1 MKILTQSLRA
11 CAIALGTCAAL
22 ACHAAEPPTAAT
34 PTTATPATPKSTAT
48 AGVSVLTPPLLIPGL
63 NRERTLRL
71 YLPPG
76 YATSTKRYPAH
87 YMHDGQNLFDAATAY
102 AGEWGVDE
110 TLDLLA
116 KTQGLELI
124 VVGIDNGGVNRMTE
138 LNPWD
143 HERFGK
149 GEGAQYMDFIVKVVK
164 PQIDAKYRTLPGRE
178 ATGIM
183 GSSMG
188 GLISQYAILQ
198 YPQVFSK
205 AGIFSPAY
213 WPGMAVFDMTAK
225 QRPAADARLALYV
238 GGKEGGLVADYER
251 MLAQLKAQGHPA
263 GNTWS
268 KLTPQ
273 AEHNEAAWRAEFG
286 AAVQWL
292 FAPSSP

>member
-1 MKILTQSLRA
+1 MNGFKTLCVGVASLSLVA
-11 CAIALGTCAAL
+11 CLGAGAADN
-22 ACHAAEPPTAAT
+22 
-34 PTTATPATPKSTAT
+34 TTSVGGTPATSSTAGP
-48 AGVSVLTPPLLIPGL
+48 GVSVLSPKLMIPGL
-63 NRERTLRL
+63 NRERTVRL

-76 YATSTKRYPAH
+76 YASSTKRYPVL

-110 TLDLLA
+110 TLDTLA
-116 KTQGLELI
+116 KAQGLELI
-124 VVGIDNGGVNRMTE
+124 VVGIDNGGDKRMTE
-138 LNPWD
+138 LNAWD
-143 HERFGK
+143 NERFGK
-149 GEGAQYMDFIVKVVK
+149 GEGAQYMDFIVKVLK
-164 PQIDAKYRTLPGRE
+164 PQIDASYRTLAGRE
-178 ATGIM
+178 STGIM

-225 QRPAADARLALYV
+225 QRPAADARLALYM
-238 GGKEGGLVADYER
+238 GGMEGGAVADYER

-263 GNTWS
+263 ANTWS
-268 KLTPQ
+268 KLTPAAQ
-273 AEHNEAAWRAEFG
+273 HNEAAWRAEFG

-292 FAPSSP
+292 FAP